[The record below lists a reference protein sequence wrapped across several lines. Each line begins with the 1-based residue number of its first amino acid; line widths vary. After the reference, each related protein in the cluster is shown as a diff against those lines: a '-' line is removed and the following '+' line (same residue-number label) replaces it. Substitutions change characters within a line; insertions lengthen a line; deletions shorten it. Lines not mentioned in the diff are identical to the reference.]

1 MYGYYNKQTYFH
13 GTTYENFFEE
23 KKIKAVTHP
32 STNIGFCCLTSMID
46 VNWLP
51 DSELLWFSEN

>member
-13 GTTYENFFEE
+13 GTPYENFFEE

-46 VNWLP
+46 VTWLP
-51 DSELLWFSEN
+51 DSELP

>member
-23 KKIKAVTHP
+23 KKSKRSPIQV
-32 STNIGFCCLTSMID
+32 LTLD
-46 VNWLP
+46 FVA
-51 DSELLWFSEN
+51 